1 MGMSS
6 PRKKKGSGSAIMAE
20 INITP
25 LTDIFLVLLIIF
37 MVTSVAMVQ
46 SGANINLPEVEDTK
60 SEPRQIVITV
70 TQDKKM
76 FVNNAEVGLAD
87 MENFLRPLI
96 LAQPDIP
103 VVLEGDKAVLMGD
116 AVQVLAVAQKA
127 GAKTIAVASATNKQG
142 S

>member
-6 PRKKKGSGSAIMAE
+6 PRKKKGSSSAIMAE

-46 SGANINLPEVEDTK
+46 SGANINLPEVEETK

-70 TQDKKM
+70 TPDKKM

-87 MENFLRPLI
+87 MESLLRSLI
-96 LAQPDIP
+96 TAQPDIP

-116 AVQVLAVAQKA
+116 AVQILAVAQKA
-127 GAKTIAVASATNKQG
+127 GAKTIAVASSKAGAG